1 MWGSR
6 GVLTQLVQAE
16 IIQTVSS
23 DRVKLLIQIEQDEGE
38 DDAEDD
44 AEGGEWVVEQTVL
57 KDWVGS
63 SSAGGFLSWLRQ
75 VSAVEPSSVP
85 TEVLRTLPSCT

>member
-16 IIQTVSS
+16 VIQKVSS
-23 DRVKLLIQIEQDEGE
+23 DQVKLLIQIEQDDPDDDAD

-63 SSAGGFLSWLRQ
+63 SSAGAS
-75 VSAVEPSSVP
+75 
-85 TEVLRTLPSCT
+85 